1 MGIYQLLRLFTKEVK
16 MTIRK
21 LTVAAAI
28 AVGIATCSFSTVM
41 AACPCDQRPVVTQGA
56 CPCEKEIPEVTGAAC
71 PCDPQPEPCGCDV
84 APKCEPDPVP
94 SCALCPGVKELSREN
109 MKQVYAYPNGIYGYN
124 NYVGTKSDSVYSAE
138 GFSINR
144 DNSKLSAGTMG
155 TTVASEGSVTGA
167 ASNIPCLNE
176 MSNHNGIPIIRDESK
191 MDGNGCPIQMGT
203 ANSMQAIKKT
213 LVPFDLSPFNDLT
226 TGAAANLQMFPD
238 VPNGYWASCEIDKL
252 ATNDVVV
259 GYPDRMFKPSRNIS
273 RAEFATMLVKGF
285 DKDMYSC
292 NPEKIFSDVPTNH
305 WANSAITVAVHQDML
320 KGYPNGTFMPN
331 HNVTRA
337 EALCAL
343 AKGVK
348 CPEID
353 KCKAQEILSQY
364 TDGNTVPEWAQIP
377 IATALE
383 KGALDNSPNPK
394 TIAPF
399 KDATRADIAAMLQ
412 NIRVSAG
419 IDKNPVTAN
428 NDCPICPVDKKA
440 FIENEE
446 MVKIPTL
453 QLEFKDQVT
462 AKSSHVGQRF
472 AAKTLED
479 VTINGHLYP
488 CGSNVYG
495 KVVEVVRPSG
505 CQKGALKLAFTEIE
519 NCGCKATLPRQILT
533 AQIDKSNTPNI
544 VSRIVTAPLTWGGSI
559 LGIVGR
565 TTGGMLT
572 SLGNACEDVA
582 SGTGIALGE
591 VFQGQ
596 FAAAGRSTM
605 DVVKDTVKAPIDLTR
620 TALSG
625 TMGLFQ
631 TTGDEVAYLVDAK
644 GYKISAINPKE
655 HVTIAFGCS
664 GE

>member
-1 MGIYQLLRLFTKEVK
+1 

-28 AVGIATCSFSTVM
+28 AVGIATCSFNTVM
-41 AACPCDQRPVVTQGA
+41 AACPCDQRPIVNQSNCGCKDLPVVTGQ
-56 CPCEKEIPEVTGAAC
+56 AC
-71 PCDPQPEPCGCDV
+71 PCDAKPEPCGCDV

-94 SCALCPGVKELSREN
+94 SCALCPNTSGFDREN
-109 MKQVYAYPNGIYGYN
+109 MRQVYAYPNGIYGYN
-124 NYVGTKSDSVYSAE
+124 NYVGTNADSIYSSE
-138 GFSINR
+138 GFNVSR
-144 DNSKLSAGTMG
+144 DSKNMLSNQTMG
-155 TTVASEGSVTGA
+155 TTVATDGNITGA
-167 ASNIPCLNE
+167 ASNIPCLND
-176 MSNHNGIPIIRDESK
+176 MGSHNGVPIIRDENK
-191 MDGNGCPIQMGT
+191 MDGMGCPIQMGT
-203 ANSMQAIKKT
+203 ANSIQAVKKS
-213 LVPFDLSPFNDLT
+213 LVPFDLSPFANM
-226 TGAAANLQMFPD
+226 TGAAAPAQLQMFPD
-238 VPNGYWASCEIDKL
+238 VPNGYWASCPIDKL

-259 GYPDRMFKPSRNIS
+259 GYPDRLFKPAKSIS

-285 DKDMYSC
+285 DQNMYSAA
-292 NPEKIFSDVPTNH
+292 PEKLFSDVPTNH
-305 WANSAITVAVHQDML
+305 WASSAITVAVHQNLL

-348 CPEID
+348 CPEVD
-353 KCKAQEILSQY
+353 KCKAQQILSQY

-383 KGALDNSPNPK
+383 KGALNDSPNPK
-394 TIAPF
+394 MIAPF
-399 KDATRADIAAMLQ
+399 KDATRAEIASMLQ
-412 NIRVSAG
+412 NIRVNAG

-446 MVKIPTL
+446 LVKIPTL

-462 AKSSHVGQRF
+462 AKSSHVGQKF

-479 VTINGHLYP
+479 VTIDGQLFP
-488 CGSNVYG
+488 CGSNVHG
-495 KVVEVVRPSG
+495 KVVEVIRPSG
-505 CQKGALKLAFTEIE
+505 CQKGALKLAFTDIE
-519 NCGCKATLPRQILT
+519 NCGCKAKLPRQILT

-544 VSRIVTAPLTWGGSI
+544 VSRLVTAPFTWAGS
-559 LGIVGR
+559 LVGIVGR

-572 SLGNACEDVA
+572 SLGNAVEDV
-582 SGTGIALGE
+582 STGTGIALGE

-596 FAAAGRSTM
+596 FPAAGRSAY
-605 DVVKDTVKAPIDLTR
+605 DVVKDTIKAPIDLTR

-625 TMGLFQ
+625 TMGLLQ

-644 GYKISAINPKE
+644 GFKISAINPKE

>member
-1 MGIYQLLRLFTKEVK
+1 

-28 AVGIATCSFSTVM
+28 AVGIATCSFNTVM
-41 AACPCDQRPVVTQGA
+41 AACPCDQKPVVTEGMCPIKEMPQVTGQA
-56 CPCEKEIPEVTGAAC
+56 CPCQTPAPKT
-71 PCDPQPEPCGCDV
+71 DCGCPV
-84 APKCEPDPVP
+84 APQCEPDPVP
-94 SCALCPGVKELSREN
+94 SCALCPGTKDLQRED
-109 MKQVYAYPNGIYGYN
+109 MKQVYSYPNAVYGYN
-124 NYVGTKSDSVYSAE
+124 NFVGTEKDSIYKAE
-138 GFSINR
+138 GFSVNREIN
-144 DNSKLSAGTMG
+144 KLTAGTMG
-155 TTVASEGSVTGA
+155 TTVATDGNITGA
-167 ASNIPCLNE
+167 ASNIPCLNDLT
-176 MSNHNGIPIIRDESK
+176 SHRGAPIIRDEAK
-191 MDGNGCPIQMGT
+191 MDGNSCPIQMST
-203 ANSMQAIKKT
+203 ANSIQAIKKT
-213 LVPFDLSPFNDLT
+213 LTPFDLSPFANM

-238 VPNGYWASCEIDKL
+238 VPDGYWASCEIDKL

-259 GYPDRMFKPSRNIS
+259 GYPDRLFKPSRNIS

-292 NPEKIFSDVPTNH
+292 APEKLFSDVPTNH
-305 WANSAITVAVHQDML
+305 WANSAITVAVHNDLL
-320 KGYPNGTFMPN
+320 KGYPNGKFMPN
-331 HNVTRA
+331 HNVTRV

-343 AKGVK
+343 SKGIK
-348 CPEID
+348 CAEMD
-353 KCKAQEILSQY
+353 KCKAQEILSKY
-364 TDGNTVPEWAQIP
+364 CDGNTVPEWAIIP
-377 IATALE
+377 IAKALE
-383 KGALDNSPNPK
+383 KGALNNSPSPN

-399 KDATRADIAAMLQ
+399 KDASRADIAAMLQ
-412 NIRVSAG
+412 NIRVAAG

-428 NDCPICPVDKKA
+428 NDCPICPTDKKA

-446 MVKIPTL
+446 IVKIPTL
-453 QLEFKDQVT
+453 QLKFKDQVS

-488 CGSNVYG
+488 CGSNVHG

-519 NCGCKATLPRQILT
+519 NCGHKDVLPRQILN
-533 AQIDKSNTPNI
+533 AEINKSNTPNI
-544 VSRIVTAPLTWGGSI
+544 VSRVVTAPLTWGGQM

-565 TTGGMLT
+565 TTGGML
-572 SLGNACEDVA
+572 SNLGNALEDVA

-591 VFQGQ
+591 AFQGQ
-596 FAAAGRSTM
+596 FMASARSLG
-605 DVVKDTVKAPIDLTR
+605 DVAVDTVKAPIDITR

-625 TMGLFQ
+625 TMGLVQ
-631 TTGDEVAYLVDAK
+631 ATGDEVGYLVDAK

-664 GE
+664 GEQ

>member
-1 MGIYQLLRLFTKEVK
+1 

-71 PCDPQPEPCGCDV
+71 PCEPLPEPCGCDV

-94 SCALCPGVKELSREN
+94 SCALCPGVKNLSREN

-144 DNSKLSAGTMG
+144 DNSKLSADTMG
-155 TTVASEGSVTGA
+155 TTVASDSSITGA
-167 ASNIPCLNE
+167 AANIPCLNE

-203 ANSMQAIKKT
+203 ANSIQAIKKT
-213 LVPFDLSPFNDLT
+213 LVPFDLSPFSDLT

-273 RAEFATMLVKGF
+273 RAEFATMIVKGF

-292 NPEKIFSDVPTNH
+292 NPEKLFSDVPTNH
-305 WANSAITVAVHQDML
+305 WANSAITVAVHQDLL

-348 CPEID
+348 CPEMD
-353 KCKAQEILSQY
+353 KCRAQEILSQY

-383 KGALDNSPNPK
+383 KGALNNSPSPK

-596 FAAAGRSTM
+596 FAAAGRSTV

>member
-1 MGIYQLLRLFTKEVK
+1 

-28 AVGIATCSFSTVM
+28 AVGIATCSFNTVM
-41 AACPCDQRPVVTQGA
+41 AACPCDSRPTVTQSNCGCNDLPVVTGQ
-56 CPCEKEIPEVTGAAC
+56 AC
-71 PCDPQPEPCGCDV
+71 PCDAKPDPCGCDV

-94 SCALCPGVKELSREN
+94 SCALCPNTSGFDREN

-124 NYVGTKSDSVYSAE
+124 NYVGTRADSVYSSE
-138 GFSINR
+138 GFGVCR
-144 DNSKLSAGTMG
+144 DNKMMLTQQVMG
-155 TTVASEGSVTGA
+155 TTVATDGSITGA
-167 ASNIPCLNE
+167 ASNIPCLNDIG
-176 MSNHNGIPIIRDESK
+176 SHNGIPIIRDENR
-191 MDGNGCPIQMGT
+191 MDGMGCPIQMGT
-203 ANSMQAIKKT
+203 ANSIQAIKKS
-213 LVPFDLSPFNDLT
+213 LVPFDLSPFAKM
-226 TGAAANLQMFPD
+226 TGAAVPTQLQMFPD
-238 VPNGYWASCEIDKL
+238 VPNGYWASCPIDKL

-259 GYPDRMFKPSRNIS
+259 GYPDRLFKPSKTIS

-285 DKDMYSC
+285 DQNMYSSA
-292 NPEKIFSDVPTNH
+292 PEKLFSDVPTNH
-305 WANSAITVAVHQDML
+305 WASSAITVAVHQNLL

-348 CPEID
+348 CPEVD
-353 KCKAQEILSQY
+353 KCKAQQILSQY

-383 KGALDNSPNPK
+383 KGALNDSPNPRM
-394 TIAPF
+394 IAPF
-399 KDATRADIAAMLQ
+399 KDATRAEIASMLQ
-412 NIRVSAG
+412 NIRVNAG

-440 FIENEE
+440 FIQEDEL
-446 MVKIPTL
+446 VKIPTL

-462 AKSSHVGQRF
+462 AKSSHVGQKF

-488 CGSNVYG
+488 CGSNVHG
-495 KVVEVVRPSG
+495 KVVEVIRPSG
-505 CQKGALKLAFTEIE
+505 CQKGALKLAFTDIE
-519 NCGCKATLPRQILT
+519 HCGCKATLPRQILT

-544 VSRIVTAPLTWGGSI
+544 VSRLVTAPFTWAGSI
-559 LGIVGR
+559 VGIVGR

-572 SLGNACEDVA
+572 TLGNAVEDV
-582 SGTGIALGE
+582 STGTGIALGE

-596 FAAAGRSTM
+596 LPAAGRSVY

-644 GYKISAINPKE
+644 GFKISAINPKE
-655 HVTIAFGCS
+655 HVTIAFGCN

>member
-1 MGIYQLLRLFTKEVK
+1 

-28 AVGIATCSFSTVM
+28 AVGIATCSFNTVM
-41 AACPCDQRPVVTQGA
+41 AACPCDQKPVVTEGMCPIEEMPQVTGQA
-56 CPCEKEIPEVTGAAC
+56 CPCQTPAPKT
-71 PCDPQPEPCGCDV
+71 DCGCPV

-94 SCALCPGVKELSREN
+94 SCALCPGTKDLQRED
-109 MKQVYAYPNGIYGYN
+109 MKQVYSYPNAVYGYN
-124 NYVGTKSDSVYSAE
+124 NFVGTEKDSIYKAE
-138 GFSINR
+138 GFSVNREIN
-144 DNSKLSAGTMG
+144 KLTAGTMG
-155 TTVASEGSVTGA
+155 TTVATDGNITGA
-167 ASNIPCLNE
+167 ASNIPCLNDLT
-176 MSNHNGIPIIRDESK
+176 SHRGAPIVRDEAK
-191 MDGNGCPIQMGT
+191 MDGNSCPIQMST
-203 ANSMQAIKKT
+203 ANSIQAIKKT
-213 LVPFDLSPFNDLT
+213 LTPFDLSPFENM

-238 VPNGYWASCEIDKL
+238 VPDGYWASCEIDKL

-259 GYPDRMFKPSRNIS
+259 GYPDRLFKPSRNIS

-292 NPEKIFSDVPTNH
+292 APEKLFSDVPANH
-305 WANSAITVAVHQDML
+305 WANSAITVAVHNDLL
-320 KGYPNGTFMPN
+320 KGYPNGKFMPN
-331 HNVTRA
+331 HNVTRV

-343 AKGVK
+343 SKGIK
-348 CPEID
+348 CAEMD
-353 KCKAQEILSQY
+353 KCKAQEILSKY
-364 TDGNTVPEWAQIP
+364 CDGNTVPEWAIIP
-377 IATALE
+377 IAKALE
-383 KGALDNSPNPK
+383 KGALNNSPSPN

-399 KDATRADIAAMLQ
+399 KDASRADIAAMLQ
-412 NIRVSAG
+412 NIRVAAG

-428 NDCPICPVDKKA
+428 NDCPICPTDKKA

-446 MVKIPTL
+446 IVKIPTL
-453 QLEFKDQVT
+453 QLKFKDQVS

-488 CGSNVYG
+488 CGSNVHG

-519 NCGCKATLPRQILT
+519 NCGHKDVLPRQILN
-533 AQIDKSNTPNI
+533 AEINKSNTPNI
-544 VSRIVTAPLTWGGSI
+544 VSRVVTAPLTWGGQM

-565 TTGGMLT
+565 TTGGML
-572 SLGNACEDVA
+572 SNLGNALEDVA

-591 VFQGQ
+591 AFQGQ
-596 FAAAGRSTM
+596 FMASARSLG
-605 DVVKDTVKAPIDLTR
+605 DVAVDTVKAPIDITR

-625 TMGLFQ
+625 TMGLVQ
-631 TTGDEVAYLVDAK
+631 ATGDEVGYLVDAK

>member
-1 MGIYQLLRLFTKEVK
+1 

-21 LTVAAAI
+21 LTVAAAL
-28 AVGIATCSFSTVM
+28 AVGIATCSFNTAM
-41 AACPCDQRPVVTQGA
+41 ADCPCNQRPVVTQGA
-56 CPCEKEIPEVTGAAC
+56 CPVEELPAVTGAAC
-71 PCDPQPEPCGCDV
+71 PCEQKAEPCGCNT

-94 SCALCPGVKELSREN
+94 SCALCPGTAKDLNRAN

-124 NYVGTKSDSVYSAE
+124 NYVGTNADSVYSSE
-138 GFSINR
+138 GFSVNR
-144 DNSKLSAGTMG
+144 DNKILSADTSG
-155 TTVASEGSVTGA
+155 TTVSSEGSLTGA
-167 ASNIPCLNE
+167 ASHIPCLNE
-176 MSNHNGIPIIRDESK
+176 MTDRNGIPIIREDAK
-191 MDGNGCPIQMGT
+191 MDGNSCPIQMST
-203 ANSMQAIKKT
+203 ANSIQAIKKT
-213 LVPFDLSPFNDLT
+213 LVPFDLTPFGEMT

-273 RAEFATMLVKGF
+273 RAEFATMIVKGF
-285 DKDMYSC
+285 EHDMYAC
-292 NPEKIFSDVPTNH
+292 PPEKIFSDVPANH
-305 WANSAITVAVHQDML
+305 WANSAITTAVHQNLL
-320 KGYPNGTFMPN
+320 KGYPNGTFLPT

-343 AKGVK
+343 AKGIK
-348 CPEID
+348 CPEVD

-364 TDGNTVPEWAQIP
+364 TDGSSVPEWAQIP

-383 KGALDNSPNPK
+383 KGALNNSQNPK
-394 TIAPF
+394 MIAPF
-399 KDATRADIAAMLQ
+399 KDATRAEIASMLQ
-412 NIRVSAG
+412 NIRVGAG

-440 FIENEE
+440 FVQEE
-446 MVKIPTL
+446 ELVKIPTL

-479 VTINGHLYP
+479 VTINGKLYP
-488 CGSNVYG
+488 CGSNVHG
-495 KVVEVVRPSG
+495 KVVEVIRPSG

-519 NCGCKATLPRQILT
+519 NDGCKATLPKQILT

-544 VSRIVTAPLTWGGSI
+544 ISRLVTAPFTWAGS
-559 LGIVGR
+559 LVGIVGR

-572 SLGNACEDVA
+572 TLGNAVEDV
-582 SGTGIALGE
+582 STGTGIAMGE

-596 FAAAGRSTM
+596 LPAAGRSTM

-625 TMGLFQ
+625 SMGLFQ

>member
-1 MGIYQLLRLFTKEVK
+1 

-28 AVGIATCSFSTVM
+28 AVGIATCSFNTVM
-41 AACPCDQRPVVTQGA
+41 AACPCEELPVVTGNA
-56 CPCEKEIPEVTGAAC
+56 CPVESIPEVTGAAC
-71 PCDPQPEPCGCDV
+71 PCDMLVEPSCGCNV

-94 SCALCPGVKELSREN
+94 SCALCPGVKELSRDN
-109 MKQVYAYPNGIYGYN
+109 MKQVYAYPNAIYGYN
-124 NYVGTKSDSVYSAE
+124 NYVGTKADSVYSAE

-144 DNSKLSAGTMG
+144 DNTQLSQTTMG
-155 TTVASEGSVTGA
+155 TTVATDGSITGA

-176 MSNHNGIPIIRDESK
+176 MSNHNGIPIIRDEAR
-191 MDGNGCPIQMGT
+191 MDGNACPIQMGT
-203 ANSMQAIKKT
+203 ANSIKAIKKT
-213 LVPFDLSPFNDLT
+213 LVPFDLSPFDNM

-285 DKDMYSC
+285 EKDMYSC
-292 NPEKIFSDVPTNH
+292 APERLFSDVPTNH
-305 WANSAITVAVHQDML
+305 WANSAITVAVHQDLL

-343 AKGVK
+343 SKGLK
-348 CPEID
+348 CSTVD
-353 KCKAQEILSQY
+353 KCEAQEILSKY
-364 TDGNTVPEWAQIP
+364 CDGNTVPEWAQIP
-377 IATALE
+377 IATAL
-383 KGALDNSPNPK
+383 KNGALNNSQSPN

-399 KDATRADIAAMLQ
+399 KDATRAEIASMLQ
-412 NIRVSAG
+412 NIRVQAG

-440 FIENEE
+440 YVENEE

-472 AAKTLED
+472 AAKTLEE
-479 VTINGHLYP
+479 VTINGKVFP
-488 CGSNVYG
+488 AGSNVHG
-495 KVVEVVRPSG
+495 KVVEVIRPSG

-533 AQIDKSNTPNI
+533 AQINKSNTPNI

-572 SLGNACEDVA
+572 ALGNAAEDVA

-596 FAAAGRSTM
+596 FPAAGRSTM

-631 TTGDEVAYLVDAK
+631 TTGDEVAYMVDAK
-644 GYKISAINPKE
+644 GYKISSINPKE

>member
-1 MGIYQLLRLFTKEVK
+1 

-28 AVGIATCSFSTVM
+28 AVGIATCSFNTVM
-41 AACPCDQRPVVTQGA
+41 AACPCDQKPVVTEGMCPIKEMPQVTGQA
-56 CPCEKEIPEVTGAAC
+56 CPCQTPAPKT
-71 PCDPQPEPCGCDV
+71 DCGCPV
-84 APKCEPDPVP
+84 APQCEPDPVP
-94 SCALCPGVKELSREN
+94 SCALCPGTKDLQRED
-109 MKQVYAYPNGIYGYN
+109 MKQVYSYPNAVYGYN
-124 NYVGTKSDSVYSAE
+124 NFVGTEKDSIYKAE
-138 GFSINR
+138 GFSVNREIN
-144 DNSKLSAGTMG
+144 KLTAGTMG
-155 TTVASEGSVTGA
+155 TTVATDGNITGA
-167 ASNIPCLNE
+167 ASNIPCLNDLT
-176 MSNHNGIPIIRDESK
+176 SHRGAPIVRDEAK
-191 MDGNGCPIQMGT
+191 MDGNSCPIQMST
-203 ANSMQAIKKT
+203 ANSIQAIKKT
-213 LVPFDLSPFNDLT
+213 LTPFDLSPFANM

-238 VPNGYWASCEIDKL
+238 VPDGYWASCEIDKL

-259 GYPDRMFKPSRNIS
+259 GYPDRLFKPSRNIS

-292 NPEKIFSDVPTNH
+292 APEKLFSDVPANH
-305 WANSAITVAVHQDML
+305 WANSAITVAVHNDLL
-320 KGYPNGTFMPN
+320 KGYPNGKFMPN
-331 HNVTRA
+331 HNVTRV

-343 AKGVK
+343 SKGIK
-348 CPEID
+348 CAEMD
-353 KCKAQEILSQY
+353 KCKAQEILSKY
-364 TDGNTVPEWAQIP
+364 CDGNTVPEWAIIP
-377 IATALE
+377 IAKALE
-383 KGALDNSPNPK
+383 KGALNNSPSPN

-399 KDATRADIAAMLQ
+399 KDASRADIAAMLQ
-412 NIRVSAG
+412 NIRVAAG

-428 NDCPICPVDKKA
+428 NDCPICPTDKKA

-446 MVKIPTL
+446 IVKIPTL
-453 QLEFKDQVT
+453 QLKFKDQVS

-488 CGSNVYG
+488 CGSDVHG

-519 NCGCKATLPRQILT
+519 NCGHKDVLPRQILN
-533 AQIDKSNTPNI
+533 AEINKSNTPNI
-544 VSRIVTAPLTWGGSI
+544 VSRVVTAPLTWGGQM

-565 TTGGMLT
+565 TTGGML
-572 SLGNACEDVA
+572 SNLGNALEDVA

-591 VFQGQ
+591 AFQGQ
-596 FAAAGRSTM
+596 FMASARSLG
-605 DVVKDTVKAPIDLTR
+605 DVAVDTVKAPIDITR

-625 TMGLFQ
+625 TMGLVQ
-631 TTGDEVAYLVDAK
+631 ATGDEVGYLVDAK

>member
-1 MGIYQLLRLFTKEVK
+1 

-28 AVGIATCSFSTVM
+28 AVGIATCSFNTVM
-41 AACPCDQRPVVTQGA
+41 AACPCDQKPVVTEGA
-56 CPCEKEIPEVTGAAC
+56 CPIEEMPQVTGQAC
-71 PCDPQPEPCGCDV
+71 PCQTPAPKTDCGCPV
-84 APKCEPDPVP
+84 APQCEPDPVP
-94 SCALCPGVKELSREN
+94 SCALCPGTKDLQRED
-109 MKQVYAYPNGIYGYN
+109 MKQVYSYPNAVYGYN
-124 NYVGTKSDSVYSAE
+124 NFVGTEKDSIYKAE
-138 GFSINR
+138 GFTVNREIN
-144 DNSKLSAGTMG
+144 KLTAGTMG
-155 TTVASEGSVTGA
+155 TTVATDGKNTGA
-167 ASNIPCLNE
+167 ASNIPCLNDLT
-176 MSNHNGIPIIRDESK
+176 SHRGAPIVRDEAK
-191 MDGNGCPIQMGT
+191 MDGNSCPIQMST
-203 ANSMQAIKKT
+203 ANSIQAIKKT
-213 LVPFDLSPFNDLT
+213 LTPFDLSPFANM

-238 VPNGYWASCEIDKL
+238 VPDGYWASCEIDKL
-252 ATNDVVV
+252 ATNDIVV
-259 GYPDRMFKPSRNIS
+259 GYPDRLFKPSRNIS

-292 NPEKIFSDVPTNH
+292 APEKLFSDVPANH
-305 WANSAITVAVHQDML
+305 WANSAITVAVHNDLL
-320 KGYPNGTFMPN
+320 KGYPNGKFMPN
-331 HNVTRA
+331 HNVTRV

-343 AKGVK
+343 SKGIK
-348 CPEID
+348 CAEMD
-353 KCKAQEILSQY
+353 KCKAQEILSKY
-364 TDGNTVPEWAQIP
+364 CDGNTVPEWAIIP
-377 IATALE
+377 IAKALE
-383 KGALDNSPNPK
+383 KGALNNSPSPN

-399 KDATRADIAAMLQ
+399 KDASRADIAAMLQ
-412 NIRVSAG
+412 NIRVAAG

-428 NDCPICPVDKKA
+428 NDCPICPTDKKA

-446 MVKIPTL
+446 IVKIPTL
-453 QLEFKDQVT
+453 QLKFKDQVS

-488 CGSNVYG
+488 CGSNVHG

-519 NCGCKATLPRQILT
+519 NCGHKDVLPRQILN
-533 AQIDKSNTPNI
+533 AEINKSNTPNI
-544 VSRIVTAPLTWGGSI
+544 VSRVVTAPLTWGGQM

-565 TTGGMLT
+565 TTGGML
-572 SLGNACEDVA
+572 SNLGNALEDVA

-591 VFQGQ
+591 AFQGQ
-596 FAAAGRSTM
+596 FMASARSLG
-605 DVVKDTVKAPIDLTR
+605 DVAVDTVKAPIDITR

-625 TMGLFQ
+625 TMGLVQ
-631 TTGDEVAYLVDAK
+631 ATGDEVGYLVDAK

>member
-1 MGIYQLLRLFTKEVK
+1 

-28 AVGIATCSFSTVM
+28 AVGIATCSFNTVM
-41 AACPCDQRPVVTQGA
+41 AACPCDQRPIVNQSSCGCNDLPVVTGQ
-56 CPCEKEIPEVTGAAC
+56 AC
-71 PCDPQPEPCGCDV
+71 PCDAKPEPCGCDV

-94 SCALCPGVKELSREN
+94 SCALCPNTSGFDREN

-124 NYVGTKSDSVYSAE
+124 NYVGTNADSVYSSE
-138 GFSINR
+138 GFGVCR
-144 DNSKLSAGTMG
+144 DNKMMLTQQVMG
-155 TTVASEGSVTGA
+155 TTVATDGSITGA
-167 ASNIPCLNE
+167 ASNIPCLND
-176 MSNHNGIPIIRDESK
+176 MGSHNGIPIIRDENR
-191 MDGNGCPIQMGT
+191 MDGAGCPIQMNT
-203 ANSMQAIKKT
+203 ANSIQAVKKT
-213 LVPFDLSPFNDLT
+213 LVPFDLSPFANMS
-226 TGAAANLQMFPD
+226 TGAASQLQMFPD
-238 VPNGYWASCEIDKL
+238 VPNGYWASCPIDKL

-259 GYPDRMFKPSRNIS
+259 GYPDRMFKPSKNIS

-285 DKDMYSC
+285 DQNMYSYA
-292 NPEKIFSDVPTNH
+292 PEKLFSDVPTNH
-305 WANSAITVAVHQDML
+305 WASSAITVAVHQNLL

-348 CPEID
+348 CPEVD
-353 KCKAQEILSQY
+353 KCKAQQILSQY

-383 KGALDNSPNPK
+383 KGALNDSPNPK
-394 TIAPF
+394 MIAPF
-399 KDATRADIAAMLQ
+399 KDATRAEIAAMLQ
-412 NIRVSAG
+412 NIRVNAG

-428 NDCPICPVDKKA
+428 NDCPMCPVDKKA

-446 MVKIPTL
+446 LVKIPTL

-462 AKSSHVGQRF
+462 AKSSHVGQKF

-488 CGSNVYG
+488 CGSNVHG
-495 KVVEVVRPSG
+495 KVVEVIRPSG
-505 CQKGALKLAFTEIE
+505 CQKGALKLAFTDIE
-519 NCGCKATLPRQILT
+519 HCGCKATLPRQILT

-544 VSRIVTAPLTWGGSI
+544 ISRLVTAPFTWAGSI
-559 LGIVGR
+559 VGIVGR

-572 SLGNACEDVA
+572 SLGNAVEDV
-582 SGTGIALGE
+582 STGTGIALGE

-596 FAAAGRSTM
+596 LPAAGRSAY
-605 DVVKDTVKAPIDLTR
+605 DVVKDTIKAPIDLTR

-644 GYKISAINPKE
+644 GFKISAINPKE

>member
-1 MGIYQLLRLFTKEVK
+1 

-28 AVGIATCSFSTVM
+28 AVGIATCSFNTVM
-41 AACPCDQRPVVTQGA
+41 AACPCDQRPIVTQSNCGCNELPVVTGQ
-56 CPCEKEIPEVTGAAC
+56 AC
-71 PCDPQPEPCGCDV
+71 PCDPTPEPCGCDV

-94 SCALCPGVKELSREN
+94 SCALCPNTSGFSREN

-124 NYVGTKSDSVYSAE
+124 NYVGTNADSVYSSE
-138 GFSINR
+138 GFGVCR
-144 DNSKLSAGTMG
+144 DNKRMLTQQVMG
-155 TTVASEGSVTGA
+155 TTIAQDGQITGA
-167 ASNIPCLNE
+167 ASNIPCLND
-176 MSNHNGIPIIRDESK
+176 MGSHNGVPILRDENR
-191 MDGNGCPIQMGT
+191 MDGMGCPIQMGT
-203 ANSMQAIKKT
+203 ANSIQAVKKS
-213 LVPFDLSPFNDLT
+213 LVPFDLSPFAEMS
-226 TGAAANLQMFPD
+226 TGAASQLQMFPD
-238 VPNGYWASCEIDKL
+238 VPNSYWASCPIDKL

-259 GYPDRMFKPSRNIS
+259 GYPDRMFKPSKTIS

-285 DKDMYSC
+285 EQNMYSYS
-292 NPEKIFSDVPTNH
+292 PEKLFSDVPTNH
-305 WANSAITVAVHQDML
+305 WASSAITVAVHQNLL

-348 CPEID
+348 CPEVD
-353 KCKAQEILSQY
+353 KCKAQEILSKY
-364 TDGNTVPEWAQIP
+364 SDGNTVPEWAQIP

-383 KGALDNSPNPK
+383 KGALNDSQNPRM
-394 TIAPF
+394 IAPY
-399 KDATRADIAAMLQ
+399 KDATRAEIAAMLQ
-412 NIRVSAG
+412 NIRVNAG

-440 FIENEE
+440 FIQNEE
-446 MVKIPTL
+446 LVKIPTL

-462 AKSSHVGQRF
+462 AKSSHVGQKF

-488 CGSNVYG
+488 CGSNVHG
-495 KVVEVVRPSG
+495 KVVEVIRPSG
-505 CQKGALKLAFTEIE
+505 CQKGALKLAFTDIE
-519 NCGCKATLPRQILT
+519 HCGCKATLPRQILT

-544 VSRIVTAPLTWGGSI
+544 ISRLVTAPFTWAGS
-559 LGIVGR
+559 LVGIVGR

-572 SLGNACEDVA
+572 TLGNAVEDV
-582 SGTGIALGE
+582 STGTGIALGE

-596 FAAAGRSTM
+596 LPAAGRSVY

-644 GYKISAINPKE
+644 GFKISAINPKE
-655 HVTIAFGCS
+655 HVTIAFGCN
-664 GE
+664 GN

>member
-1 MGIYQLLRLFTKEVK
+1 

-28 AVGIATCSFSTVM
+28 AVGIATCSFNTVM
-41 AACPCDQRPVVTQGA
+41 AACPCDQKPVVTEGMCPIKEMPQVTGQA
-56 CPCEKEIPEVTGAAC
+56 CPCQTPAPKT
-71 PCDPQPEPCGCDV
+71 DCGCPV
-84 APKCEPDPVP
+84 APQCEPDPVP
-94 SCALCPGVKELSREN
+94 SCALCPGTKDLQRED
-109 MKQVYAYPNGIYGYN
+109 MKQVYSYPNAVYGYN
-124 NYVGTKSDSVYSAE
+124 NFVGTEKDSIYKAE
-138 GFSINR
+138 GFTVNREIN
-144 DNSKLSAGTMG
+144 KLTAGTMG
-155 TTVASEGSVTGA
+155 TTVATDGNITGA
-167 ASNIPCLNE
+167 ASNIPCLNDLT
-176 MSNHNGIPIIRDESK
+176 SHRGAPIIRDEAK
-191 MDGNGCPIQMGT
+191 MDGNSCPIQMST
-203 ANSMQAIKKT
+203 ANSIQAIKKT
-213 LVPFDLSPFNDLT
+213 LTPFDLSPFANM

-238 VPNGYWASCEIDKL
+238 VPDGYWASCEIDKL

-259 GYPDRMFKPSRNIS
+259 GYPDRLFKPSRNIS

-292 NPEKIFSDVPTNH
+292 APEKLFSDVPANH
-305 WANSAITVAVHQDML
+305 WANSAITVAVHNDLL
-320 KGYPNGTFMPN
+320 KGYPNGKFMPN
-331 HNVTRA
+331 HNVTRV

-343 AKGVK
+343 SKGIK
-348 CPEID
+348 CAEMD
-353 KCKAQEILSQY
+353 KCKAQEILSKY
-364 TDGNTVPEWAQIP
+364 CDGNTVPEWAIIP
-377 IATALE
+377 IAKALE
-383 KGALDNSPNPK
+383 KGALNNSPSPN

-399 KDATRADIAAMLQ
+399 KDASRADIAAMLQ
-412 NIRVSAG
+412 NIRVAAG

-428 NDCPICPVDKKA
+428 NDCPICPTDKKA

-446 MVKIPTL
+446 IVKIPTL
-453 QLEFKDQVT
+453 QLKFKDQVS

-488 CGSNVYG
+488 CGSDVHG

-519 NCGCKATLPRQILT
+519 NCGHKDVLPRQILN
-533 AQIDKSNTPNI
+533 AEINKSNTPNI
-544 VSRIVTAPLTWGGSI
+544 VSRVVTAPLTWGGQM

-565 TTGGMLT
+565 TTGGML
-572 SLGNACEDVA
+572 SNLGNALEDVA

-591 VFQGQ
+591 AFQGQ
-596 FAAAGRSTM
+596 FMASARSLG
-605 DVVKDTVKAPIDLTR
+605 DVAVDTVKAPIDITR

-625 TMGLFQ
+625 TMGLVQ
-631 TTGDEVAYLVDAK
+631 ATGDEVGYLVDAK

>member
-1 MGIYQLLRLFTKEVK
+1 

-21 LTVAAAI
+21 LTVATAI
-28 AVGIATCSFSTVM
+28 AVGIATCSFNTAM
-41 AACPCDQRPVVTQGA
+41 AACPTAQRPTVTQGA
-56 CPCEKEIPEVTGAAC
+56 CPVEELPEITGAAC
-71 PCDPQPEPCGCDV
+71 PCEGTSTPCNT
-84 APKCEPDPVP
+84 APKCDKDPIP
-94 SCALCPGVKELSREN
+94 SCALCPSTKELSRES

-124 NYVGTKSDSVYSAE
+124 NYVGTNSDSIYSAE
-138 GFSINR
+138 GFAINR
-144 DNSKLSAGTMG
+144 DNSKLSSQTMG
-155 TTVASEGSVTGA
+155 TTVATDSSITGA
-167 ASNIPCLNE
+167 AADIPCLNNL
-176 MSNHNGIPIIRDESK
+176 SSHDGIPIIRDESR
-191 MDGNGCPIQMGT
+191 MDGNSCPIQMGT
-203 ANSMQAIKKT
+203 SNSIQAIKKT
-213 LVPFDLSPFNDLT
+213 LVPFDLSPFSEMS
-226 TGAAANLQMFPD
+226 TGAASNLQMFPD

-273 RAEFATMLVKGF
+273 RAEFATMLIKGF

-292 NPEKIFSDVPTNH
+292 APEKLFSDVPTNH
-305 WANSAITVAVHQDML
+305 WASSAITAAVHQDLL
-320 KGYPNGTFMPN
+320 KGYPNGTFLPN

-343 AKGVK
+343 AKGIK
-348 CPEID
+348 CADID

-364 TDGNTVPEWAQIP
+364 CDGNAVPEWAQIP

-383 KGALDNSPNPK
+383 KGALNGSPNPK

-412 NIRVSAG
+412 NIRVNAG
-419 IDKNPVTAN
+419 IDKNPATAN
-428 NDCPICPVDKKA
+428 NTCPMVPTDKKA
-440 FIENEE
+440 FVENEE
-446 MVKIPTL
+446 IVQIPTL

-488 CGSNVYG
+488 CGSNVHG
-495 KVVEVVRPSG
+495 KVVEVIRPSG
-505 CQKGALKLAFTEIE
+505 SQKGALKLAFTEIE
-519 NCGCKATLPRQILT
+519 NCGSKATLPRQILT

-544 VSRIVTAPLTWGGSI
+544 VSRVVTAPFTWAGS
-559 LGIVGR
+559 LVGIVGR
-565 TTGGMLT
+565 TAGGMLT
-572 SLGNACEDVA
+572 TLGNAVEDV
-582 SGTGIALGE
+582 SDGTGIALGE
-591 VFQGQ
+591 VLQGQ
-596 FAAAGRSTM
+596 LPAAGRSTM
-605 DVVKDTVKAPIDLTR
+605 DIAKDTIKAPVDLTR

-631 TTGDEVAYLVDAK
+631 TTGDEVAYMVDAK

-664 GE
+664 GN

>member
-1 MGIYQLLRLFTKEVK
+1 

-28 AVGIATCSFSTVM
+28 AVGIATCSFNTVM
-41 AACPCDQRPVVTQGA
+41 AACPCDQRPIVNQSNCGCNDLPVVTGQ
-56 CPCEKEIPEVTGAAC
+56 AC
-71 PCDPQPEPCGCDV
+71 PCDAKPDPCGCDV
-84 APKCEPDPVP
+84 APKCEPDPIP
-94 SCALCPGVKELSREN
+94 SCALCPNTSGFDREN
-109 MKQVYAYPNGIYGYN
+109 MRQVYAYPNGIYGYN
-124 NYVGTKSDSVYSAE
+124 NYVGTNADSIYSSE
-138 GFSINR
+138 GFGVCRENKR
-144 DNSKLSAGTMG
+144 LLSEQTMG
-155 TTVASEGSVTGA
+155 TTIASDGSITGA
-167 ASNIPCLNE
+167 ASNIPCLND
-176 MSNHNGIPIIRDESK
+176 MGSNRGVSIMRDESR
-191 MDGNGCPIQMGT
+191 MDGMGCPIQMST
-203 ANSMQAIKKT
+203 ANSLQAIKKS
-213 LVPFDLSPFNDLT
+213 LEPFDLSPFANM
-226 TGAAANLQMFPD
+226 TGAAVPTQLQMFPD
-238 VPNGYWASCEIDKL
+238 VPNGYWASCPIDKL

-259 GYPDRMFKPSRNIS
+259 GYPDRLFKPSKTIS

-285 DKDMYSC
+285 DQNMYSYA
-292 NPEKIFSDVPTNH
+292 PEKLFSDVPTNH
-305 WANSAITVAVHQDML
+305 WASSAITVAVHQNLL

-348 CPEID
+348 CPEVD
-353 KCKAQEILSQY
+353 KCKAQQILSQY
-364 TDGNTVPEWAQIP
+364 SDGNTVPEWAQIP

-383 KGALDNSPNPK
+383 KGALNDSPNPRM
-394 TIAPF
+394 IAPF
-399 KDATRADIAAMLQ
+399 KDATRAEIASMLQ
-412 NIRVSAG
+412 NIRVNAG

-446 MVKIPTL
+446 LVKIPTL

-462 AKSSHVGQRF
+462 AKSSHVGQKF

-479 VTINGHLYP
+479 VTINGQLYP
-488 CGSNVYG
+488 CGSNVHG
-495 KVVEVVRPSG
+495 KVVEVIRPSG
-505 CQKGALKLAFTEIE
+505 CQKGALKLAFTDIE
-519 NCGCKATLPRQILT
+519 HCGCKATLPRQILT

-544 VSRIVTAPLTWGGSI
+544 VSRLVTAPFTWAGS
-559 LGIVGR
+559 LVGIVGR

-572 SLGNACEDVA
+572 TLGNAVEDV
-582 SGTGIALGE
+582 STGTGIALGE

-596 FAAAGRSTM
+596 FPAAGRSVY

-620 TALSG
+620 TALSV

-644 GYKISAINPKE
+644 GFKISAINPKE
-655 HVTIAFGCS
+655 HVTIAFGCN

>member
-1 MGIYQLLRLFTKEVK
+1 

-28 AVGIATCSFSTVM
+28 AVGIATCSFSAAE
-41 AACPCDQRPVVTQGA
+41 AACPIEELPV
-56 CPCEKEIPEVTGAAC
+56 VTGAAC
-71 PCDPQPEPCGCDV
+71 PCEQPKPEPCGCNT
-84 APKCEPDPVP
+84 APKCEPDPIP
-94 SCALCPGVKELSREN
+94 SCALCPSSAELNRST

-124 NYVGTKSDSVYSAE
+124 NYVGTRADSVYSSE
-138 GFSINR
+138 GFMINR
-144 DNSKLSAGTMG
+144 DNSKLSAETMG
-155 TTVASEGSVTGA
+155 TTVATDGSITGA
-167 ASNIPCLNE
+167 AANIPCLNE
-176 MSNHNGIPIIRDESK
+176 LTTPEGVSVIRDEAK
-191 MDGNGCPIQMGT
+191 TDGNGCPISMGT
-203 ANSMQAIKKT
+203 ANSIRAVKKT
-213 LVPFDLSPFNDLT
+213 LVPFDLTPFSEMT

-238 VPNGYWASCEIDKL
+238 VPNGYWASCPIDKL

-259 GYPDRMFKPSRNIS
+259 GYPDRMFKPSKNIS

-285 DKDMYSC
+285 NHDMYSC
-292 NPEKIFSDVPTNH
+292 PPEKLFSDVPANH
-305 WANSAITVAVHQDML
+305 WANSAITAAVHQNML

-337 EALCAL
+337 EALCAM
-343 AKGVK
+343 AKGIK
-348 CPEID
+348 CPEVD
-353 KCKAQEILSQY
+353 KCRAQEILSQY
-364 TDGNTVPEWAQIP
+364 TDGNSVPEWAQILV
-377 IATALE
+377 ATALD
-383 KGALDNSPNPK
+383 KGALNDSPAPK

-399 KDATRADIAAMLQ
+399 KDATRADIASMLQ
-412 NIRVSAG
+412 NIRVNAG

-440 FIENEE
+440 FVQEE
-446 MVKIPTL
+446 EIVQIPTL

-488 CGSNVYG
+488 CGSNVHG
-495 KVVEVVRPSG
+495 KVVEVIRPSG

-519 NCGCKATLPRQILT
+519 NCGNKATLPKQILT

-544 VSRIVTAPLTWGGSI
+544 ISRMVTAPFTWAGS
-559 LGIVGR
+559 LVGIVGR

-572 SLGNACEDVA
+572 SLGNAVEDVS

-591 VFQGQ
+591 VLQGQ
-596 FAAAGRSTM
+596 LPAAGRSAM
-605 DVVKDTVKAPIDLTR
+605 DVVKDTVKAPVDFTR

-625 TMGLFQ
+625 TMGLLQ
-631 TTGDEVAYLVDAK
+631 TTGDEAAYLVDAK
-644 GYKISAINPKE
+644 GYKISAVNPKE
-655 HVTIAFGCS
+655 HITIAFGCT

>member
-1 MGIYQLLRLFTKEVK
+1 

-28 AVGIATCSFSTVM
+28 AVGIATCSFNTVM
-41 AACPCDQRPVVTQGA
+41 AACPCDERPIVSQGA
-56 CPCEKEIPEVTGAAC
+56 CPCNDLPVVTGQAC
-71 PCDPQPEPCGCDV
+71 PCDPKPAPCCDTM
-84 APKCEPDPVP
+84 PKCEPDPTP
-94 SCALCPGVKELSREN
+94 SCALCPNTSGFSREN
-109 MKQVYAYPNGIYGYN
+109 MRQVYAYPNGIYGYN
-124 NYVGTKSDSVYSAE
+124 NYVGTNADSVYSSE
-138 GFSINR
+138 GFGICR
-144 DNSKLSAGTMG
+144 DNKRLLSEQVMG
-155 TTVASEGSVTGA
+155 TTVATDGSITGA
-167 ASNIPCLNE
+167 ASNIPCLND
-176 MSNHNGIPIIRDESK
+176 MGSHNGVSIMRDENR
-191 MDGNGCPIQMGT
+191 MDGMGCPIQMNT
-203 ANSMQAIKKT
+203 ANSIQAVKKS
-213 LVPFDLSPFNDLT
+213 LVPFDLSPFSEMS
-226 TGAAANLQMFPD
+226 TGAASTLQMFPD
-238 VPNGYWASCEIDKL
+238 VPNGYWASCPIDKL

-259 GYPDRMFKPSRNIS
+259 GYPDRMFKPSKNIS

-285 DKDMYSC
+285 EHNMYSY
-292 NPEKIFSDVPTNH
+292 NPEKLFSDVPTNH
-305 WANSAITVAVHQDML
+305 WASSAITAAVHQNLL

-348 CPEID
+348 CPEVD
-353 KCKAQEILSQY
+353 KCKAQQILSQY

-383 KGALDNSPNPK
+383 KGALNDSPNPRM
-394 TIAPF
+394 IAPY
-399 KDATRADIAAMLQ
+399 KDATRAEIASMLQ
-412 NIRVSAG
+412 NIRVNAG

-440 FIENEE
+440 FIQEE
-446 MVKIPTL
+446 ELVQIPTL

-462 AKSSHVGQRF
+462 AKSSHVGQKF

-488 CGSNVYG
+488 CGSNVHG
-495 KVVEVVRPSG
+495 KVVEVIRPSG
-505 CQKGALKLAFTEIE
+505 CQKGALKLAFTDIE
-519 NCGCKATLPRQILT
+519 HCGCKATLPRQILT

-544 VSRIVTAPLTWGGSI
+544 LSRLVTAPFTWAGSI
-559 LGIVGR
+559 VGIVGR

-572 SLGNACEDVA
+572 TLGNAVEDV
-582 SGTGIALGE
+582 STGTGIALGE

-596 FAAAGRSTM
+596 LPAAGRSVY

>member
-1 MGIYQLLRLFTKEVK
+1 

-28 AVGIATCSFSTVM
+28 AVGIATCSFNTVM
-41 AACPCDQRPVVTQGA
+41 AACPCDQKPVVTEGMCPIKEMPQVTGQA
-56 CPCEKEIPEVTGAAC
+56 CPCQTPAPKT
-71 PCDPQPEPCGCDV
+71 DCGCPV
-84 APKCEPDPVP
+84 APQCEPDPVP
-94 SCALCPGVKELSREN
+94 SCALCPGTKDLQRED
-109 MKQVYAYPNGIYGYN
+109 MKQVYSYPNAVYGYN
-124 NYVGTKSDSVYSAE
+124 NFVGTEKDSIYKAE
-138 GFSINR
+138 GFSVNREIN
-144 DNSKLSAGTMG
+144 KLTADTMG
-155 TTVASEGSVTGA
+155 TTVATDGNITGA
-167 ASNIPCLNE
+167 ASNIPWLNDLT
-176 MSNHNGIPIIRDESK
+176 SHRGAPIIRDEAK
-191 MDGNGCPIQMGT
+191 MDGNSCPIQMST
-203 ANSMQAIKKT
+203 ANSIQAIKKT
-213 LVPFDLSPFNDLT
+213 LTPFDLSPFANM

-238 VPNGYWASCEIDKL
+238 VPDGYWASCEIDKL
-252 ATNDVVV
+252 ATNDIVV
-259 GYPDRMFKPSRNIS
+259 GYPDRLFKPSRNIS

-292 NPEKIFSDVPTNH
+292 APEKLFSDVPTNH
-305 WANSAITVAVHQDML
+305 WANSAITVAVHNDLL
-320 KGYPNGTFMPN
+320 KGYPNGKFMPN
-331 HNVTRA
+331 HNVTRV

-343 AKGVK
+343 SKGIK
-348 CPEID
+348 CAEMD
-353 KCKAQEILSQY
+353 KCKAQEILSKY
-364 TDGNTVPEWAQIP
+364 CDGNTVPEWAIIP
-377 IATALE
+377 IAKALE
-383 KGALDNSPNPK
+383 KGALNNSPSPN

-399 KDATRADIAAMLQ
+399 KDASRADIAAMLQ
-412 NIRVSAG
+412 NIRVAAG

-428 NDCPICPVDKKA
+428 NDCPICPTDKKA

-446 MVKIPTL
+446 IVKIPTL
-453 QLEFKDQVT
+453 QLKFKDQVS

-488 CGSNVYG
+488 CGSNVHG

-519 NCGCKATLPRQILT
+519 NCGHKDVLPRQILN
-533 AQIDKSNTPNI
+533 AEINKSNTPNI
-544 VSRIVTAPLTWGGSI
+544 VSRVVTAPLTWGGQM

-565 TTGGMLT
+565 TTGGML
-572 SLGNACEDVA
+572 SNLGNALEDVA

-591 VFQGQ
+591 AFQGQ
-596 FAAAGRSTM
+596 FMASARSLG
-605 DVVKDTVKAPIDLTR
+605 DVAVDTVKAPIDITR

-625 TMGLFQ
+625 TMGLVQ
-631 TTGDEVAYLVDAK
+631 ATGDEVGYLVDAK

>member
-1 MGIYQLLRLFTKEVK
+1 
-16 MTIRK
+16 MTIKK

-28 AVGIATCSFSTVM
+28 AVGIATCSFNTVM
-41 AACPCDQRPVVTQGA
+41 AACPCDQKPVVTEGMCPIEEMPQVTGQA
-56 CPCEKEIPEVTGAAC
+56 CPCQTPAPKT
-71 PCDPQPEPCGCDV
+71 DCGCPV
-84 APKCEPDPVP
+84 APQCEPDPVP
-94 SCALCPGVKELSREN
+94 SCALCPGTKDLQRED
-109 MKQVYAYPNGIYGYN
+109 MKQVYSYPNAVYGYN
-124 NYVGTKSDSVYSAE
+124 NFVGTEKDSIYKAE
-138 GFSINR
+138 GFTVNREIN
-144 DNSKLSAGTMG
+144 KLTAGTMG
-155 TTVASEGSVTGA
+155 TTVATDGNITGA
-167 ASNIPCLNE
+167 ASNIPCLNDLT
-176 MSNHNGIPIIRDESK
+176 SHRGAPIIRDEAK
-191 MDGNGCPIQMGT
+191 MDGNSCPIQMST
-203 ANSMQAIKKT
+203 ANSIQAIKKT
-213 LVPFDLSPFNDLT
+213 LTPFDLSPFANM

-238 VPNGYWASCEIDKL
+238 VPDGYWASCEIDKL

-259 GYPDRMFKPSRNIS
+259 GYPDRLFKPSRNIS

-292 NPEKIFSDVPTNH
+292 APEKLFSDVPANH
-305 WANSAITVAVHQDML
+305 WANSAITVAVHNDLL
-320 KGYPNGTFMPN
+320 KGYPNGKFMPN
-331 HNVTRA
+331 HNVTRV

-343 AKGVK
+343 SKGIK
-348 CPEID
+348 CAEMD
-353 KCKAQEILSQY
+353 KCKAQEILSKY
-364 TDGNTVPEWAQIP
+364 CDGNTVPEWAIIP
-377 IATALE
+377 IAKALE
-383 KGALDNSPNPK
+383 KGALNNSPSPN

-399 KDATRADIAAMLQ
+399 KDASRADIAAMLQ
-412 NIRVSAG
+412 NIRVAAG

-428 NDCPICPVDKKA
+428 NDCPICPTDKKA

-446 MVKIPTL
+446 IVKIPTL
-453 QLEFKDQVT
+453 QLKFKDQVS

-488 CGSNVYG
+488 CGSDVHG

-519 NCGCKATLPRQILT
+519 NCGHKDVLPRQILN
-533 AQIDKSNTPNI
+533 AEINKSNTPNI
-544 VSRIVTAPLTWGGSI
+544 VSRVVTAPLTWGGQM

-565 TTGGMLT
+565 TTGGML
-572 SLGNACEDVA
+572 SNLGNALEDVA

-591 VFQGQ
+591 AFQGQ
-596 FAAAGRSTM
+596 FMASARSLG
-605 DVVKDTVKAPIDLTR
+605 DVAVDTVKAPIDITR

-625 TMGLFQ
+625 TMGLVQ
-631 TTGDEVAYLVDAK
+631 ATGDEVGYLVDAK

>member
-1 MGIYQLLRLFTKEVK
+1 

-28 AVGIATCSFSTVM
+28 AVGIATCSFNTVM
-41 AACPCDQRPVVTQGA
+41 AACPCDQRPIVSQT
-56 CPCEKEIPEVTGAAC
+56 PCGCNELPVVTGAAC
-71 PCDPQPEPCGCDV
+71 PCDAKPDPCNCE

-94 SCALCPGVKELSREN
+94 SCALCPNTSGFSREN

-124 NYVGTKSDSVYSAE
+124 NYVGTNADSVYSSE
-138 GFSINR
+138 GFGVCR
-144 DNSKLSAGTMG
+144 DNKALLTQQVMG
-155 TTVASEGSVTGA
+155 TTVATDGNITGA
-167 ASNIPCLNE
+167 ASNIPCLND
-176 MSNHNGIPIIRDESK
+176 MGSHNGIPIIRDENR
-191 MDGNGCPIQMGT
+191 MDGAGCPIQMST
-203 ANSMQAIKKT
+203 ANSIQAIKKT
-213 LVPFDLSPFNDLT
+213 LVPFDLSPFANMS
-226 TGAAANLQMFPD
+226 TGAAAPTQLQMFPD
-238 VPNGYWASCEIDKL
+238 VPNGYWASCPIDKL

-259 GYPDRMFKPSRNIS
+259 GYPDRMFKPSRTIS

-285 DKDMYSC
+285 DQNMYSYS
-292 NPEKIFSDVPTNH
+292 PEKIFSDVPTNH
-305 WANSAITVAVHQDML
+305 WASSAITVAVHQNLL

-348 CPEID
+348 CPEVD
-353 KCKAQEILSQY
+353 KCKAQEILSRY
-364 TDGNTVPEWAQIP
+364 SDGNTVPEWAQIP

-383 KGALDNSPNPK
+383 KGALNDSPNPRM
-394 TIAPF
+394 IAPF
-399 KDATRADIAAMLQ
+399 KDATRAEIAAMLQ
-412 NIRVSAG
+412 NIRVNAG

-440 FIENEE
+440 FVQEDEL
-446 MVKIPTL
+446 VKIPTL

-462 AKSSHVGQRF
+462 AKSSHVGQKF

-488 CGSNVYG
+488 CGSNVHG
-495 KVVEVVRPSG
+495 KVVEVIRPSG
-505 CQKGALKLAFTEIE
+505 CQKGALKLAFTDIE
-519 NCGCKATLPRQILT
+519 HCGCKATLPRQILT

-544 VSRIVTAPLTWGGSI
+544 VSRLVTAPFTWAGSI
-559 LGIVGR
+559 VGIVGR

-572 SLGNACEDVA
+572 TLGNAVEDV
-582 SGTGIALGE
+582 STGTGIALGE

-596 FAAAGRSTM
+596 FPAAGRSVY
-605 DVVKDTVKAPIDLTR
+605 DVVKDTIKAPIDLTR

-644 GYKISAINPKE
+644 GFKISAINPKE
-655 HVTIAFGCS
+655 HVTIAFGCN
-664 GE
+664 GD

>member
-1 MGIYQLLRLFTKEVK
+1 

-28 AVGIATCSFSTVM
+28 AVGIATCSFNTVM
-41 AACPCDQRPVVTQGA
+41 AACPCDERPVVTGNA
-56 CPCEKEIPEVTGAAC
+56 CPCNEMPVVTGAAC
-71 PCDPQPEPCGCDV
+71 PCDPKPTPCCDM
-84 APKCEPDPVP
+84 PQCEPDPVP
-94 SCALCPGVKELSREN
+94 SCALCPNTSGFSREN
-109 MKQVYAYPNGIYGYN
+109 MRQVYAYPNGIYGYN
-124 NYVGTKSDSVYSAE
+124 NYVGTNADSVYSSE
-138 GFSINR
+138 GFGVCR
-144 DNSKLSAGTMG
+144 DNKRLLSEQTMG
-155 TTVASEGSVTGA
+155 TTIATDGSITGA
-167 ASNIPCLNE
+167 ASNIPCLND
-176 MSNHNGIPIIRDESK
+176 MRSHNGIPIIRDEAK
-191 MDGNGCPIQMGT
+191 MDGMGCPIQMST
-203 ANSMQAIKKT
+203 ANSLQAVKKT
-213 LVPFDLSPFNDLT
+213 LVPFDLSPFANL
-226 TGAAANLQMFPD
+226 TGAAAPAQLQMFPD
-238 VPNGYWASCEIDKL
+238 VPNGYWASCPIDKL

-259 GYPDRMFKPSRNIS
+259 GYPDRMFKPAKTIS
-273 RAEFATMLVKGF
+273 RAEFATMIVKGF
-285 DKDMYSC
+285 EKDMYSSA
-292 NPEKIFSDVPTNH
+292 PEKLFSDVPVNH
-305 WANSAITVAVHQDML
+305 WANSAITAAVHQNLL

-343 AKGVK
+343 AKGVP
-348 CPEID
+348 CPDMD
-353 KCKAQEILSQY
+353 KCKAQQILSQY

-383 KGALDNSPNPK
+383 KGALNDSQNPRM
-394 TIAPF
+394 IAPF
-399 KDATRADIAAMLQ
+399 KDATRAEIASMLQ
-412 NIRVSAG
+412 NIRVNAG

-440 FIENEE
+440 FVQEE
-446 MVKIPTL
+446 ELVKIPTL

-462 AKSSHVGQRF
+462 AKSSHVGQKF

-488 CGSNVYG
+488 CGSDVHG
-495 KVVEVVRPSG
+495 KVVEVIRPSG
-505 CQKGALKLAFTEIE
+505 CQKGALKLAFTDIE
-519 NCGCKATLPRQILT
+519 HCGCKATLPRQILT

-544 VSRIVTAPLTWGGSI
+544 ISRLVTAPFTWAGSI
-559 LGIVGR
+559 VGIVGR

-572 SLGNACEDVA
+572 SLGNAVEDV
-582 SGTGIALGE
+582 STGTGIALGE

-596 FAAAGRSTM
+596 LPAAGRSVY
-605 DVVKDTVKAPIDLTR
+605 DVVKDTIKAPIDLTR

>member
-1 MGIYQLLRLFTKEVK
+1 

-28 AVGIATCSFSTVM
+28 AVGIATCSFNTVM
-41 AACPCDQRPVVTQGA
+41 AACPCDQRPIVTQSNCGCNELPVVTGQ
-56 CPCEKEIPEVTGAAC
+56 AC
-71 PCDPQPEPCGCDV
+71 PCDPTPEPCGCDV

-94 SCALCPGVKELSREN
+94 SCALCPNTSGFSREN

-124 NYVGTKSDSVYSAE
+124 NYVGTNADSVYSSE
-138 GFSINR
+138 GFGVCR
-144 DNSKLSAGTMG
+144 DNKRMLTQQVMG
-155 TTVASEGSVTGA
+155 TTIAQDGQITGA
-167 ASNIPCLNE
+167 ASNIPCLND
-176 MSNHNGIPIIRDESK
+176 MGSHNGVPILRDENR
-191 MDGNGCPIQMGT
+191 MDGMGCPIQMGT
-203 ANSMQAIKKT
+203 ANSIQAVKKS
-213 LVPFDLSPFNDLT
+213 LVPFDLSPFAEMS
-226 TGAAANLQMFPD
+226 TGAASQLQMFPD
-238 VPNGYWASCEIDKL
+238 VPNSYWASCPIDKL

-259 GYPDRMFKPSRNIS
+259 GYPDRMFKPSKTIS

-285 DKDMYSC
+285 EQNMYSYS
-292 NPEKIFSDVPTNH
+292 PEKLFSDVPTNH
-305 WANSAITVAVHQDML
+305 WASSAITVAVHQNLL

-348 CPEID
+348 CPEVD
-353 KCKAQEILSQY
+353 KCKAQEILSKY
-364 TDGNTVPEWAQIP
+364 SDGNTVPEWAQIP

-383 KGALDNSPNPK
+383 KGALNDSQNPRM
-394 TIAPF
+394 IAPY
-399 KDATRADIAAMLQ
+399 KDATRAEIAAMLQ
-412 NIRVSAG
+412 NIRVNAG

-440 FIENEE
+440 FIQNEE
-446 MVKIPTL
+446 LVKIPTL

-462 AKSSHVGQRF
+462 AKSSHVGQKF

-488 CGSNVYG
+488 CGSNVHG
-495 KVVEVVRPSG
+495 KVVEVIRPSG
-505 CQKGALKLAFTEIE
+505 CQKGALKLAFTDIE
-519 NCGCKATLPRQILT
+519 HCGCKATLPRQILT

-544 VSRIVTAPLTWGGSI
+544 ISRLVTAPFTWAGS
-559 LGIVGR
+559 LVGIVGR

-572 SLGNACEDVA
+572 TLGNAVEDV
-582 SGTGIALGE
+582 STGTGIALGE

-596 FAAAGRSTM
+596 LPAAGRSVY

-644 GYKISAINPKE
+644 GFKISAINPKE
-655 HVTIAFGCS
+655 QVTIAFGCNAD
-664 GE
+664 

>member
-1 MGIYQLLRLFTKEVK
+1 

-28 AVGIATCSFSTVM
+28 AVGIATCSFNTVM
-41 AACPCDQRPVVTQGA
+41 AACPCDERPVVSQGA
-56 CPCEKEIPEVTGAAC
+56 CPCNDLPVVTGQAC
-71 PCDPQPEPCGCDV
+71 PCDPKPAPCCDTM
-84 APKCEPDPVP
+84 PKCEPDPTP
-94 SCALCPGVKELSREN
+94 SCALCPNTSGFSREN
-109 MKQVYAYPNGIYGYN
+109 MRQVYAYPNGIYGYN
-124 NYVGTKSDSVYSAE
+124 NYVGTNADSVYSSE
-138 GFSINR
+138 GFGICR
-144 DNSKLSAGTMG
+144 DNKRLLSEQVMG
-155 TTVASEGSVTGA
+155 TTVATDGSITGA
-167 ASNIPCLNE
+167 ASNIPCLND
-176 MSNHNGIPIIRDESK
+176 MGSHNGVSIIRDENR
-191 MDGNGCPIQMGT
+191 MDGMGCPIQMNT
-203 ANSMQAIKKT
+203 ANSIQAVKKS
-213 LVPFDLSPFNDLT
+213 LVPFDLSPFSEMS
-226 TGAAANLQMFPD
+226 TGAASTLQMFPD
-238 VPNGYWASCEIDKL
+238 VPNGYWASCPIDKL

-259 GYPDRMFKPSRNIS
+259 GYPDRMFKPSKTIS

-285 DKDMYSC
+285 EHNMYSY
-292 NPEKIFSDVPTNH
+292 NPEKLFSDVPTNH
-305 WANSAITVAVHQDML
+305 WASSAITAAVHQNLL

-348 CPEID
+348 CPEVD
-353 KCKAQEILSQY
+353 KCKAQQILSQY

-383 KGALDNSPNPK
+383 KGALNDSPNPRM
-394 TIAPF
+394 IAPY
-399 KDATRADIAAMLQ
+399 KDATRAEIASMLQ
-412 NIRVSAG
+412 NIRVNAG

-440 FIENEE
+440 FIQEE
-446 MVKIPTL
+446 ELVQIPTL

-462 AKSSHVGQRF
+462 AKSSHVGQKF

-488 CGSNVYG
+488 CGSNVHG
-495 KVVEVVRPSG
+495 KVVEVIRPSG
-505 CQKGALKLAFTEIE
+505 CQKGALKLAFTDIE
-519 NCGCKATLPRQILT
+519 HCGCKATLPRQILT

-544 VSRIVTAPLTWGGSI
+544 LSRLVTAPFTWAGSI
-559 LGIVGR
+559 VGIVGR

-572 SLGNACEDVA
+572 TLGNAVEDV
-582 SGTGIALGE
+582 STGTGIALGE

-596 FAAAGRSTM
+596 LPAAGRSVY

>member
-1 MGIYQLLRLFTKEVK
+1 